1 MEWKDPVVR
10 LYARIA
16 GVEPTPA
23 GDAQPN
29 HSPLWIGTA
38 VALSACFA
46 VTLACG
52 PASNDNVFIPASRT
66 TKVQGGA
73 GCDPGAGGQAGGDDT
88 CSVATGTTG
97 VNANTAASGT
107 TCATA
112 TNAGGSTGSG
122 GGTGSGQSGSTAGV
136 VCPPV
141 QLPG

>member
-38 VALSACFA
+38 VSLSACFA

-73 GCDPGAGGQAGGDDT
+73 GCDAAGGGQAGGGD
-88 CSVATGTTG
+88 
-97 VNANTAASGT
+97 
-107 TCATA
+107 
-112 TNAGGSTGSG
+112 TGSG
-122 GGTGSGQSGSTAGV
+122 GPRTPPGQPQTSA
-136 VCPPV
+136 
-141 QLPG
+141 PGKTRAPGAQ